1 MLLRTGC
8 LRRWTAGVA
17 SLAFAGLALAI
28 TNATAADMPGEY
40 LPPPVE
46 RRPVVIEQLGYG
58 WYLRGDLGYRIGTLE
73 RAEAATGF
81 PSPTDSHLGG
91 AVTGSIGA
99 GAKSRWLRTDLT
111 VDYTAPQEY
120 RGTVATPDDT
130 KAKIRTIAALFN
142 GYIDLGTWST
152 LTPYIGAG
160 AGAAYV
166 RAYDYS
172 STLAPPLTPVPPH
185 NQWNFAWAL
194 MAGVGWQVAPNLMID
209 VGYRYLNV
217 GDVRTESDAFGA
229 MTFKNVGGHEVRAGL
244 RWSFD
249 DIRLAR

>member
-8 LRRWTAGVA
+8 LKGLTAG
-17 SLAFAGLALAI
+17 FAGAVFAGFVSLTTQAV
-28 TNATAADMPGEY
+28 AADMPGSY
-40 LPPPVE
+40 PPPLPERTPVIVE
-46 RRPVVIEQLGYG
+46 SSGYG
-58 WYLRGDLGYRIGTLE
+58 WYLRGDLGYRMGTIE

-81 PSPTDSHLGG
+81 PSPTDNNLGG

-111 VDYTAPQEY
+111 LDYTAPQEY
-120 RGTVATPDDT
+120 RGTIAVPDDT
-130 KAKIRTIAALFN
+130 TAKFRTIAALFN
-142 GYIDLGTWST
+142 GYIDLGTWSAV
-152 LTPYIGAG
+152 TPYIGAG

-166 RAYDYS
+166 RTYDYA
-172 STLAPPLTPVPPH
+172 STLAPPLTPTEAH
-185 NQWNFAWAL
+185 TQWNFAWAL
-194 MAGVGWQVAPNLMID
+194 MAGVGWQVSHNLMID
-209 VGYRYLNV
+209 FGYRYINF